1 MPLVTDDTADP
12 GTEDDEPGVEQS
24 VDDWTET
31 LVVEGRAVTIRP
43 IRDDDVD
50 RLRRL
55 FFRLSPETVY
65 RRFFQPVREPSEK
78 LLHHLAEV
86 DHEHRQAL
94 VAEYDDE
101 IVAVV
106 RYDLEP
112 GRSAAEV
119 AVVVEDAWQG
129 HGLGKRLLRR
139 LALDAIEHGVVELTA
154 TVLGENHRVLALAH
168 RLAPGTHSQLDHG
181 EWYLDVQL
189 HAPRAQMSVSPPS
202 TASV

>member
-1 MPLVTDDTADP
+1 LALVTDGTVDP
-12 GTEDDEPGVEQS
+12 GTDDDEQGVEPT

-31 LVVEGRAVTIRP
+31 VVVEGRALTIRQ

-65 RRFFQPVREPSEK
+65 RRFFQPVKQPSEK

-86 DHEHRQAL
+86 DHERRQAL
-94 VAEYDDE
+94 VAECDDE

-112 GRSAAEV
+112 GHSAAEV

-129 HGLGKRLLRR
+129 HGLGRRLLRR

-154 TVLGENHRVLALAH
+154 TVLGENHRALALAH

-181 EWYLDVQL
+181 EWYLDMHL
-189 HAPRAQMSVSPPS
+189 PAPQ
-202 TASV
+202 